1 MFYPAKS
8 NDSLSDQESNALGV
22 SSHGIQMSVDQSDN
36 NSWQTVH
43 FPGTV
48 DADQLSG
55 PTPHLRTNPMDSSS
69 THQSNSTSNSQTS
82 TLEQSSQREA
92 ELLNL
97 VRDLNECN
105 DVLLAKVSQL
115 EESLERSQAAL
126 QAEIDRSGPLPVG
139 DREIVQLVTELEQ
152 SNQALQH
159 HQMRSET
166 LQTELNTFRERT
178 TQLETEHTALV
189 RQHTEQSQEL
199 LQANTNCRD
208 LRARLQRQQRYTLQ
222 FKAALE
228 KCLTMSTESSNSSV
242 TVDAPGIT
250 MPKIEEIRP
259 WESALGYGRLDP
271 QLESMIRGV
280 QGGGTQPSR
289 ATASL
294 ENEAED
300 QLWHDLAR
308 VVDPSELPTDSA
320 LQTGAAQEKTARFSE
335 RLEDESGSQF
345 TESSPWGQGSDLSA
359 PSPMAATN
367 TIEAS
372 VIDALPPDLIDAPV
386 ETSEDSPQLSSQAS
400 EILARL
406 QATKAVDAAE
416 TYLPAMSSAQSSP
429 SPLVNPLKPQKRIG
443 SLSAIDLPNFPRLKK
458 QSPQAKV

>member
-1 MFYPAKS
+1 M
-8 NDSLSDQESNALGV
+8 GV
-22 SSHGIQMSVDQSDN
+22 SSHGVQMSVAQSDN

-55 PTPHLRTNPMDSSS
+55 PTPHLRTNPMDSSN
-69 THQSNSTSNSQTS
+69 THQSNSTANNSQTS
-82 TLEQSSQREA
+82 TIEQSSQRET

-126 QAEIDRSGPLPVG
+126 QAEIDRSGPPVG

-159 HQMRSET
+159 HQMRNET
-166 LQTELNTFRERT
+166 LQTELNAFRERN
-178 TQLETEHTALV
+178 TQLETEHKALL

-242 TVDAPGIT
+242 TVDSPGIA
-250 MPKIEEIRP
+250 MPKIDEIRP
-259 WESALGYGRLDP
+259 WESALGYSKLDP
-271 QLESMIRGV
+271 QLESMIRGI
-280 QGGGTQPSR
+280 QGGGTPPSPV
-289 ATASL
+289 TNL

-308 VVDPSELPTDSA
+308 VVDPSEL
-320 LQTGAAQEKTARFSE
+320 QTGLTVSAQETPAG
-335 RLEDESGSQF
+335 LDESSSQF
-345 TESSPWGQGSDLSA
+345 TEPSPWGHDSDLST
-359 PSPMAATN
+359 PSPQTSGISSSAPAPLD
-367 TIEAS
+367 AS
-372 VIDALPPDLIDAPV
+372 V
-386 ETSEDSPQLSSQAS
+386 ETPEDSPQLSSQAS

-406 QATKAVDAAE
+406 QATKAVTAAD
-416 TYLPAMSSAQSSP
+416 TYLPAMSAQSSP

-443 SLSAIDLPNFPRLKK
+443 SLSAVDLPNFPRLKK
-458 QSPQAKV
+458 QPPQAKV

>member
-1 MFYPAKS
+1 MLNPARS
-8 NDSLSDQESNALGV
+8 NDNSLPDLGNHPQDD
-22 SSHGIQMSVDQSDN
+22 SSHGEQFPISHSDS

-43 FPGTV
+43 LPGTI
-48 DADQLSG
+48 AAAQLSG
-55 PTPHLRTNPMDSSS
+55 TTPHSRTNAMDSSS
-69 THQSNSTSNSQTS
+69 QTNSTSPSRQTS
-82 TLEQSSQREA
+82 TTEQPRQRET

-126 QAEIDRSGPLPVG
+126 QAEIDRAGPPG

-166 LQTELNTFRERT
+166 LQTELTSLRKRT
-178 TQLETEHTALV
+178 VQLETDHTELLQ
-189 RQHTEQSQEL
+189 RHTEQSQEL

-228 KCLTMSTESSNSSV
+228 KCLSMSTDSSNTSIANLN
-242 TVDAPGIT
+242 TPGIT
-250 MPKIEEIRP
+250 MPTVDEIRP
-259 WESALGYGRLDP
+259 WESALGNTRLDP
-271 QLESMIRGV
+271 QLESMIRGS
-280 QGGGTQPSR
+280 QTSGQTSASPS
-289 ATASL
+289 TSL
-294 ENEAED
+294 NTLEIEAED

-308 VVDPSELPTDSA
+308 VMDPSEVPQTESDLQEQLPEEYST
-320 LQTGAAQEKTARFSE
+320 
-335 RLEDESGSQF
+335 LEDSSSTQF
-345 TESSPWGQGSDLSA
+345 TEPSPWDKDIVSLDDDD
-359 PSPMAATN
+359 TH
-367 TIEAS
+367 EAS
-372 VIDALPPDLIDAPV
+372 E
-386 ETSEDSPQLSSQAS
+386 ETSQLSPEVS
-400 EILARL
+400 EILARV
-406 QATKAVDAAE
+406 QSAKVIAATD
-416 TYLPAMSSAQSSP
+416 TYLPAMSAQGSP

-458 QSPQAKV
+458 QAPQAKA